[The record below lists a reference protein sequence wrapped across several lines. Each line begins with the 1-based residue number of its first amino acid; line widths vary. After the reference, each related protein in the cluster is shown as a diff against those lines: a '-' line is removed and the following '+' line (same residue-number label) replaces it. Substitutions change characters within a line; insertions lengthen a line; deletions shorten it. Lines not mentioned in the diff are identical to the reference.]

1 MSVEILKDAELAA
14 ESHLRS
20 VVKAVTWRIG
30 GSIFTA
36 LIALAVTRE
45 ATVAT
50 TIGLA
55 DLVVKIAAF
64 YVHERIWERIPF
76 GRRKPPDYQ
85 I

>member
-1 MSVEILKDAELAA
+1 M

-20 VVKAVTWRIG
+20 VAKAVTWRVG

-36 LIALAVTRE
+36 LIAWAVTRE
-45 ATVAT
+45 TRAAT

-64 YVHERIWERIPF
+64 YIHERA
-76 GRRKPPDYQ
+76 GRWIGTSKCGGECGIHTRPLKGNYQ